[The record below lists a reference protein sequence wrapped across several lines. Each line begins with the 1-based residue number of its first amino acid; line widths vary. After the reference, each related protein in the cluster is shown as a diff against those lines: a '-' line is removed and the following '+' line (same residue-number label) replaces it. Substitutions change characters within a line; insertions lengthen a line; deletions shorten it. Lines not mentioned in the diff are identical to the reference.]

1 MAKVYEITDS
11 TALVD
16 LMIHNFNDIETTIAL
31 RFERND
37 WNIDDFTPE
46 SDDPSMASTLLSK
59 KWITTRRPRR

>member
-1 MAKVYEITDS
+1 VAKVYETTDS

-16 LMIHNFNDIETTIAL
+16 LMIHNFNDIETAIAL

-37 WNIDDFTPE
+37 WYIDEFTPE

>member
-37 WNIDDFTPE
+37 WNIDDFT
-46 SDDPSMASTLLSK
+46 STKPLSYIYPINLTQEMVGK
-59 KWITTRRPRR
+59 